1 MRLRALATATIVP
14 WLLMPVDAR
23 AGAPDFYKWLVNG
36 AFFSEACRQRAA
48 AIGLSETTNVDV
60 VLSAVAA
67 FGRRLKRPG
76 VLEVVL
82 DDACEVPAI
91 LLVNLL
97 RSNGVDAEVILV
109 AGRPRDPS
117 DGSSEKLV
125 EHIYVYV
132 PKYDRYLDPE
142 ISIGK
147 QRAVDA
153 ILREEMV
160 RSHFQGPSIGN
171 DSGNT
176 CSNVCLMVLGASPPL
191 TAERRVKTE
200 RIRAAK

>member
-1 MRLRALATATIVP
+1 VS
-14 WLLMPVDAR
+14 
-23 AGAPDFYKWLVNG
+23 G

-48 AIGLSETTNVDV
+48 EIGLSGTTNVDV
-60 VLSAVAA
+60 TLAAVAA

-76 VLEVVL
+76 IPEVVL
-82 DDACEVPAI
+82 DDACEVPAV

-97 RSNGVDAEVILV
+97 RSNGVDADVVLV
-109 AGRPRDPS
+109 ARRPRAPS
-117 DGSSEKLV
+117 DGLSGKLV
-125 EHIYVYV
+125 ERIYVYV

-160 RSHFQGPSIGN
+160 RSHFQGPSIGD

-176 CSNVCLMVLGASPPL
+176 CSDACLMVLGASP
-191 TAERRVKTE
+191 AAARRVKTE
-200 RIRAAK
+200 RIRGPLSAATK